1 MRNWWQQKKFTSP
14 PNHSRGISLALS
26 EFFIGNQVLSK
37 RTYLKGGRPVATMP
51 DNGSNEYKAPLIP
64 VNIIILLL
72 VFASATSSR
81 SLSPQTPHASNPPH
95 PQESGVTVPSRPVTP
110 LYKGEQGQQRSEI
123 EFTPSSRTVTIKFHV
138 EDPNGYF
145 LPNIR
150 RENFAVYEDGIRQ
163 KNVSVEIEHSPISV
177 ALLMELGGRYHELN
191 KVLGEEVPHAG
202 RQLLELIGRDDKI
215 AVFKYD
221 AKLEPLA
228 DFDQGHEALDRI
240 FDRLTTLNFSETN
253 FYDALLETLN
263 RMKGVRGRKA
273 IILISSGIDTFSKA
287 NFQEV
292 LQAARDSATPIYVI
306 GLGSFMRLEAAV
318 YGEAAPFARIDW
330 AGAQKQ
336 LEMLANVSGGRAYVL
351 ESTSVIPGIY
361 DDVMENL
368 RLRYVV
374 TYVSSNPA
382 TSGPPRN
389 VQVELVDPTT
399 GKPLKIRDSAGKIV
413 SASVFVQQTYSPGGT
428 SGN

>member
-26 EFFIGNQVLSK
+26 EFFVGNQVLSK
-37 RTYLKGGRPVATMP
+37 RTYLKGGRPVATML

-81 SLSPQTPHASNPPH
+81 SLPPQTPQASNPPH

-123 EFTPSSRTVTIKFHV
+123 EFTPLSRTVTIKFHV

-177 ALLMELGGRYHELN
+177 AL
-191 KVLGEEVPHAG
+191 
-202 RQLLELIGRDDKI
+202 LLELIGRDDKI

-351 ESTSVIPGIY
+351 ESTSVIPGMY
-361 DDVMENL
+361 DDIMENL